1 MSAEQQFSAKS
12 DDVDIEAGLSTP
24 IAREDES
31 VDHEP
36 QSAQDQPTSSPTQWR
51 KRIAMI
57 LLPLALIGALW
68 YGYHWWT
75 VGRFLESTDDAYIG
89 ANSATLSAKV
99 SGYVVEVKAGDNAHV
114 KTGAVIARIDDG
126 DYRLAVRSAEDAIA
140 AQRASIERIA
150 QQIIA
155 QNASVVQEEAK
166 LRSAEAG
173 ALRANLE
180 LKRQKDLAQ
189 RDFASRQAL
198 ETAQA
203 NNDQAVASVQSA
215 KAAVAAARANVGVLK
230 AQQLEAR
237 GTLKQLQTA
246 LEKAKRDLSFTVI
259 RAPFDGVVGNRA
271 MQVGEFVQPGQRL
284 ATLVP
289 LNAVY
294 IDANFKETQFQ
305 VLHAGQPVDIE
316 VDAVPG
322 HTFKGTVASLAP
334 ASGSV
339 FSLLPPD
346 NATGNFTKVV
356 QRLTVRIQV
365 ELAPDEQ
372 GLLRPGMSV
381 VVTVNTKQ
389 AGGDAVMA
397 AEMKPTSNRQ

>member
-12 DDVDIEAGLSTP
+12 NDADIEAGLSTP

-31 VDHEP
+31 VDHKP
-36 QSAQDQPTSSPTQWR
+36 QSAQDQPTSSPTKWR

-75 VGRFLESTDDAYIG
+75 IGRFLESTDDAYIG

-99 SGYVVEVKAGDNAHV
+99 SGYVVEVKAGDHAHV
-114 KTGAVIARIDDG
+114 MTGAVIARIDDG
-126 DYRLAVRSAEDAIA
+126 DYRLAVRSAQDAIA
-140 AQRASIERIA
+140 AQQASIERIA

-155 QNASVVQEEAK
+155 QNASVVQAK
-166 LRSAEAG
+166 AQLSSAEAG
-173 ALRANLE
+173 ALRADLE
-180 LKRQKDLAQ
+180 FKRQKDLAK

-203 NNDQAVASVQSA
+203 NNDKAAASVRSA
-215 KAAVAAARANVGVLK
+215 KAAVAAAKANVGVLK
-230 AQQLEAR
+230 AQQLEAKGR
-237 GTLKQLQTA
+237 LKQLQTA

-259 RAPFDGVVGNRA
+259 RAPFDGVIGNRA
-271 MQVGEFVQPGQRL
+271 
-284 ATLVP
+284 TLHP
-289 LNAVY
+289 
-294 IDANFKETQFQ
+294 
-305 VLHAGQPVDIE
+305 GQPVDIE

-322 HTFKGTVASLAP
+322 HTFKGLVASLAP

-365 ELAPDEQ
+365 KLAPDEQ

-397 AEMKPTSNRQ
+397 AEMKPTTNPQ